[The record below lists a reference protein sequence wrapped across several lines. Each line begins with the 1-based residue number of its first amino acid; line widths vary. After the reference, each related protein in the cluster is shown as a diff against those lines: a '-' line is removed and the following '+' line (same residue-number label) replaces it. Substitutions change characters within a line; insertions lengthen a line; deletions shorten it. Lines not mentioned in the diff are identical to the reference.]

1 MAQDWMIDV
10 LADLRDFARQNGFA
24 VLSEQ
29 LEDTI
34 LVAAAELSQA
44 AVGGPIGQDGS
55 SAANGACGT
64 RRDDRPAGFAG
75 PHPRASGQL

>member
-10 LADLRDFARQNGFA
+10 LADLRNFARQNGFA

-34 LVAAAELSQA
+34 LVAAAELSQV
-44 AVGGPIGQDGS
+44 AVGGPIGQNGP
-55 SAANGACGT
+55 SAANSAGGS
-64 RRDDRPAGFAG
+64 RRDDSFAGFTGA
-75 PHPRASGQL
+75 HSRAS